1 MMFLQFF
8 MWSAWYVTMGPYLRE
23 VLAFTPRQ
31 IGWVYNATAV
41 AAMIS
46 PFVVGMV
53 ADRFFSTERVMACL
67 HLVGAGFLFAVSRAA
82 KFEVF
87 YPLLIG
93 HTLCF
98 MPTVALANTLA
109 MKQMSNPG
117 KQFPH
122 IALLGTI
129 GWIAAGQLLNL
140 FQTRAMTTPM
150 SFQLAAGVGLIMAGY
165 ALTLPHT
172 PPKDAGRPVT
182 VREVLGLDALRM
194 LKDRSFAVFVITAF
208 LFCIPLTLYWGFA
221 TMFLEDMGTANVVGT
236 MTLGQASQIIF
247 MLLMPLVLGRL
258 GVKWVFVLALLGWAS
273 RYFLFHVGY
282 EGAGAWSLY
291 LGVAMHGV
299 CYVFFFVLAY
309 IYVDRK
315 APEAIR
321 TRAQGF
327 ISLVTLGLGF
337 FVGSIVAGWTVQQF
351 SFPNAEPTRHRVVG
365 DARRWI
371 EGGFVKWDTAN
382 GAAYGKVTGIDRS
395 ETDAAQW
402 SAVVEVFDRTVG
414 AYAAS
419 GRTQMIPLSGASRP
433 MTLWGKVWLAG
444 SLSCFVMMVPFL
456 LVFRHERQRA
466 ERRCRIGME

>member
-8 MWSAWYVTMGPYLRE
+8 IWSAWYVTMGPYLRD
-23 VLAFTPRQ
+23 VLAFSPRQ

-46 PFVVGMV
+46 PFVIGMV
-53 ADRFFSTERVMACL
+53 ADRFFAAERVMACL
-67 HLVGAGFLFAVSRAA
+67 HLVGAGFMFAVSRAA

-140 FQTRAMTTPM
+140 FQTRAMTTPI
-150 SFQLAAGVGLIMAGY
+150 SFQLAAGVSLIMAAY

-172 PPKDAGRPVT
+172 PPKAAGRRAT
-182 VREVLGLDALRM
+182 AREVLGLDALRM
-194 LKDRSFAVFVITAF
+194 LREPSFAVFVITAF
-208 LFCIPLTLYWGFA
+208 LFCIPLTLYWGFT
-221 TMFLEDMGTANVVGT
+221 TMFLQDMGVANVVGT
-236 MTLGQASQIIF
+236 MTIGQVSQVIF
-247 MLLMPLVLGRL
+247 MLLLPFALGWL
-258 GVKWVFVLALLGWAS
+258 GVKWVFVLALLGWAV
-273 RYFLFHVGY
+273 RYCLFHLGY
-282 EGAGAWSLY
+282 EGTGAWSLY
-291 LGVAMHGV
+291 LGVALHGI

-309 IYVDRK
+309 IYVDQE

-337 FVGSIVAGWTVQQF
+337 FVGSIIAGWTVQQF
-351 SFPNAEPTRHRVVG
+351 SFPNAEPARHRVLSDPTRWTEGSFAKWERTDGPVYG
-365 DARRWI
+365 RIVKIQRR
-371 EGGFVKWDTAN
+371 E
-382 GAAYGKVTGIDRS
+382 S
-395 ETDAAQW
+395 DAAQW
-402 SAVVEVFDRTVG
+402 NAAVEILDRTAG
-414 AYAAS
+414 PYAAS
-419 GRTQMIPLSGASRP
+419 GKTETVLLSALSKP
-433 MTLWGKVWLAG
+433 VTLWGKVWLAG
-444 SLSCFVMMVPFL
+444 SSSCLILMVPFL
-456 LVFRHERQRA
+456 LVFRCFPVESASRA
-466 ERRCRIGME
+466 R